1 MDALEGEVEEH
12 RAPLVV
18 CSDQLAGLLCEQL
31 GRVEAGSLCG
41 HRLVIT
47 QVIAR
52 ELTRGVLR
60 SPADMFCIT

>member
-31 GRVEAGSLCG
+31 GRVEAGSLRG
-41 HRLVIT
+41 DRLVIT

-52 ELTRGVLR
+52 ELARGVLR
-60 SPADMFCIT
+60 SPADMLCVS